1 MKSDINVTPLI
12 DVLLVLLIIFMIVA
26 PTPPRALDTALPK
39 SGSEGPSPPDGL
51 VLEIRSEGYALNTTP
66 VWTASALEEQL
77 RAAFDT
83 RGDRTLLV
91 KANPELRYHRVV
103 EALDLAHGAGA
114 SRIGMLD
121 LEASDPG
128 D

>member
-26 PTPPRALDTALPK
+26 PTPPRALDTALPER
-39 SGSEGPSPPDGL
+39 SATDSSTRSL
-51 VLEIRSEGYALNTTP
+51 VLEVRSDGFALNTTP
-66 VWTASALEEQL
+66 IWTLGDLDERL

-91 KANPELRYHRVV
+91 KASRGLRYHRVV
-103 EALDLAHGAGA
+103 EALDVAHGAGA
-114 SRIGMLD
+114 ERIGMLD
-121 LEASDPG
+121 LDPG
-128 D
+128 PPGD

>member
-39 SGSEGPSPPDGL
+39 QRGRDHSRDGL
-51 VLEIRSEGYALNTTP
+51 VLEVHADGYALNRTPIWTT
-66 VWTASALEEQL
+66 SALADQL
-77 RAAFDT
+77 RAAIDT

-91 KANPELRYHRVV
+91 RADAELPYHRVI
-103 EALDLAHGAGA
+103 ETLDLARGAGA
-114 SRIGMLD
+114 ERIGMLD
-121 LEASDPG
+121 PDPDG
-128 D
+128 PAE